1 MPWIP
6 VATMI
11 ASAALSAHQANKQRQ
26 AQADANQQSANISA
40 GQAEFSP
47 WTGANPQAVQTSP
60 LGTDALG
67 GAVQGGLAG
76 AMFAN
81 GMKKSDAE
89 VAKLAA
95 ETAAIK
101 GGSMAPTASPG
112 ISPFDYNKYGSS
124 LRPVT

>member
-1 MPWIP
+1 ML
-6 VATMI
+6 VGG
-11 ASAALSAHQANKQRQ
+11 ALSAHQANKSRQ
-26 AQADANQQSANISA
+26 AQADANNQSAQISA
-40 GQAEFSP
+40 AQQEFSP
-47 WTGANPQAVQTSP
+47 WTGITPQAVQTSP
-60 LGTDALG
+60 LGTDAIG
-67 GAVQGGLAG
+67 GAAQGALSG

-81 GMKKSDAE
+81 ANKKGAAE
-89 VAKLAA
+89 EAKLAA